1 VVGLKTLGQDTGCF
15 GLILNYQNT
24 HFSTSVSIGRFARL
38 ETGGPAAIGEQSQV
52 VGRFKQEKYNED
64 KDLEAKVCVLEH
76 FLVQKQP
83 KAEHL
88 VKAF

>member
-1 VVGLKTLGQDTGCF
+1 LGRQIR
-15 GLILNYQNT
+15 LAQNRRP
-24 HFSTSVSIGRFARL
+24 SRRD
-38 ETGGPAAIGEQSQV
+38 AAIGEQSQV

-83 KAEHL
+83 KAEHVL
-88 VKAF
+88 KAF